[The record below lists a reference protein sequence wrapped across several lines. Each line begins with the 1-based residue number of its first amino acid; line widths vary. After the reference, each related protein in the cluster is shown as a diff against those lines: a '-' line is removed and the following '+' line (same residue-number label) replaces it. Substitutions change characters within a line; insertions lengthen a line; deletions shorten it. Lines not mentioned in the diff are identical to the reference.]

1 MILLNVL
8 YDWFFKEY
16 VSVHKYLGSLAFSK
30 ILHIVE
36 EWVPIFNDVS
46 YLKQNKHID
55 EKVLKFYNIS
65 ESFRRWI
72 HPLGTS
78 SVSTGRS
85 FLMAQFR
92 LVSFSSL
99 CQISCLYCDYTKTL
113 RYSKTLMLNYG
124 HFTNK
129 HQRIRGLVI
138 FLTILCALNYFE
150 PSLFIILVPSQPG
163 KQGRFLC
170 RSSNGCKHL
179 SSGKTFNVERLTG
192 PKLPRHR

>member
-99 CQISCLYCDYTKTL
+99 CQISCLYCDYTKTKLWGTAKL
-113 RYSKTLMLNYG
+113 RCWIMGTLQKNTREFVVNANLSCN
-124 HFTNK
+124 
-129 HQRIRGLVI
+129 I
-138 FLTILCALNYFE
+138 FDNSLCLKLFWTKLIYYF
-150 PSLFIILVPSQPG
+150 STFST
-163 KQGRFLC
+163 
-170 RSSNGCKHL
+170 
-179 SSGKTFNVERLTG
+179 GKTRKVS
-192 PKLPRHR
+192 LP